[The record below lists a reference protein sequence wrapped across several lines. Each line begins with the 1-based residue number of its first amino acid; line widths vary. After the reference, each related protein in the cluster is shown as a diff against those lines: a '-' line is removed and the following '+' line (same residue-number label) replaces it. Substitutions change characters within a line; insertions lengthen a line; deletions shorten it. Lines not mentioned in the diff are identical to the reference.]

1 MASSRVEMPTPIIVF
16 DESRLHPD
24 LVECRIDG
32 RDDSM
37 NIVIKHDPEAFA
49 QYRRNDHIQGRRI
62 HGPGEVVVSHEDAEA
77 LGRGQPVV
85 LRTDSGRRV
94 EKVDEHL
101 QIGANIIGNQ
111 HVFRISSTAPYFQ

>member
-16 DESRLHPD
+16 DESRLRPD

-37 NIVIKHDPEAFA
+37 DIVIKHDPEAFA
-49 QYRRNDHIQGRRI
+49 QHRRNAHIQGRRI
-62 HGPGEVVVSHEDAEA
+62 HGPREVVVSHEVAEA

-111 HVFRISSTAPYFQ
+111 HVFRIPSTAPYGQ